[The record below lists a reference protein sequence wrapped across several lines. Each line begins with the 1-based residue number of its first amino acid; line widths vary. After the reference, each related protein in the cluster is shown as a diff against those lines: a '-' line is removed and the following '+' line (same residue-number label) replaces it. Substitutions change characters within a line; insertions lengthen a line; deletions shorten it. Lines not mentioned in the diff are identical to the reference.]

1 VFEPELYGSSTTDAR
16 QIYTDVFGPDVS
28 ARRDVC
34 AFGFEANPRHCPH
47 LSALEA
53 AYNAHGY
60 RVKLFCPLA
69 VANVDGTTMIL
80 KLAEGVKD
88 EHNDWGA
95 TTAAGA
101 FREGAPPGVNRTM
114 ELEQSDHLPRVEVP
128 VPSVD
133 MAAWYQRN
141 VIDRTLPARGANAR
155 DAAIVVKVSRRL
167 DVGALC

>member
-1 VFEPELYGSSTTDAR
+1 MPSTLRKESPEKT
-16 QIYTDVFGPDVS
+16 
-28 ARRDVC
+28 
-34 AFGFEANPRHCPH
+34 
-47 LSALEA
+47 
-53 AYNAHGY
+53 AHGAG
-60 RVKLFCPLA
+60 RQCQARPGRPPSSQRAAGGA
-69 VANVDGTTMIL
+69 VAAHWHVL
-80 KLAEGVKD
+80 KLKD

-141 VIDRTLPARGANAR
+141 VIDRALPARGANAR

-167 DVGALC
+167 GVGALC